1 MANRPLIGIAP
12 GYFIKDNAYWHMT
25 REAYSQSIWKADGIP
40 FLLTYPEKEHHFSNV
55 ADQLNGL
62 ILTGGPDLPIKTY
75 GGAPYDL
82 KGEEPMHPARV
93 SFDRKILDAFIKRK
107 KPVLAICAGFQLI
120 NIMNGGTLYEDVSSQ
135 LKGALD
141 HGDYK
146 GPVVNH
152 PAEIDQ
158 SSLLKDILETSH
170 ATVNSTHHQGI
181 RGLGKNLTPVAYAPD
196 GLIEAV
202 EPINGEA
209 KFLAV
214 QWHPEQM
221 QHDEIQMK
229 LFEWLVEEAAA

>member
-1 MANRPLIGIAP
+1 MANSPLIGLAP
-12 GYFIKDNAYWHMT
+12 GYFIKEKAYWHMT
-25 REAYSQSIWKADGIP
+25 RETYSQSIWKADGIP
-40 FLLTYPEKEHHFSNV
+40 LLLTYPEKELHVSDI

-62 ILTGGPDLPIKTY
+62 ILTGGPDLPIDAY
-75 GGAPYDL
+75 GGSPYDL
-82 KGEEPMHPARV
+82 KGEEPMHSARI
-93 SFDRKILDAFIKRK
+93 SFDRKILSAFIKRN
-107 KPVLAICAGFQLI
+107 KPVLAICAGLQLI
-120 NIMNGGTLYEDVSSQ
+120 NVMNGGTLYEDVPSQ

-152 PAEIDQ
+152 AVEIHQ
-158 SSLLKDILETSH
+158 SSLLKDVLGVSH
-170 ATVNSTHHQGI
+170 TRVNSTHHQGI
-181 RGLGKNLTPVAYAPD
+181 RGLGKKLTPVAYAPD

-221 QHDEIQMK
+221 QQDKIQMK
-229 LFEWLVEEAAA
+229 LFKWLVEEAAD

>member
-1 MANRPLIGIAP
+1 M
-12 GYFIKDNAYWHMT
+12 
-25 REAYSQSIWKADGIP
+25 
-40 FLLTYPEKEHHFSNV
+40 
-55 ADQLNGL
+55 
-62 ILTGGPDLPIKTY
+62 ILTGGPDLPIDVY
-75 GGAPYDL
+75 GGSPYDL
-82 KGEEPMHPARV
+82 KDEEPMHPARV
-93 SFDRKILDAFIKRK
+93 SFDRKILDAFIKRN
-107 KPVLAICAGFQLI
+107 KPVLAVCAGLQLI
-120 NIMNGGTLYEDVSSQ
+120 NVMNGGTLYEDVPSQ

-152 PAEIDQ
+152 SAEIDQ
-158 SSLLKDILETSH
+158 SSLLRNVLGSSCP
-170 ATVNSTHHQGI
+170 TVNSTHHQGI
-181 RGLGKNLTPVAYAPD
+181 RDLGKNLIPVAFSPD

-229 LFEWLVEEAAA
+229 LFEWLVEEAAV

>member
-1 MANRPLIGIAP
+1 
-12 GYFIKDNAYWHMT
+12 
-25 REAYSQSIWKADGIP
+25 
-40 FLLTYPEKEHHFSNV
+40 
-55 ADQLNGL
+55 
-62 ILTGGPDLPIKTY
+62 
-75 GGAPYDL
+75 
-82 KGEEPMHPARV
+82 
-93 SFDRKILDAFIKRK
+93 
-107 KPVLAICAGFQLI
+107 
-120 NIMNGGTLYEDVSSQ
+120 MNDGTLFEDVSSQ
-135 LKGALD
+135 LKDALD

-152 PAEIDQ
+152 SAEIDQ
-158 SSLLKDILETSH
+158 SSLLRNVLGSSCP
-170 ATVNSTHHQGI
+170 TVNSTHHQGI
-181 RGLGKNLTPVAYAPD
+181 RDLGKNLTPVAYAPD

>member
-1 MANRPLIGIAP
+1 MRINPLIGIAP
-12 GYFIKDNAYWHMT
+12 GYFVKDNAYWHMT
-25 REAYSQSIWKADGIP
+25 RETYSQSIWKADGVP
-40 FLLTYPEKEHHFSNV
+40 LLLTYPEKEHHVSNI

-62 ILTGGPDLPIKTY
+62 ILTGGPDLPIKIY

-93 SFDRKILDAFIKRK
+93 SFDRKIFDAFAKRN
-107 KPVLAICAGFQLI
+107 KPILAICAGIQLI
-120 NIMNGGTLYEDVSSQ
+120 NVMNGGTLYEDVPSQ

-152 PAEIDQ
+152 AVEIHQ
-158 SSLLKDILETSH
+158 SSLLRNVLGSNTP
-170 ATVNSTHHQGI
+170 TVNSTHHQGI
-181 RGLGKNLTPVAYAPD
+181 RDLGKNLTPVAYAPD

-202 EPINGEA
+202 ESVNGEA
-209 KFLAV
+209 KFLAI

-221 QHDEIQMK
+221 QNDEIQMK
-229 LFEWLVEEAAA
+229 LFKWMVEEAAD

>member
-1 MANRPLIGIAP
+1 MANSPLIGIAP
-12 GYFIKDNAYWHMT
+12 GYFIKENAFWHMT

-40 FLLTYPEKEHHFSNV
+40 LLLTYPEKELHVSDI

-62 ILTGGPDLPIKTY
+62 ILTGGPDLPIDAY
-75 GGAPYDL
+75 GGSPYDL
-82 KGEEPMHPARV
+82 KGEEPMHSARI
-93 SFDRKILDAFIKRK
+93 SFDRKILGAFIKRN
-107 KPVLAICAGFQLI
+107 KPVLAVCAGLQLI
-120 NIMNGGTLYEDVSSQ
+120 NVMNGGTLYEDVPSQ

-152 PAEIDQ
+152 AVEIHQ
-158 SSLLKDILETSH
+158 SSLLKDVLGLSH
-170 ATVNSTHHQGI
+170 TTVNSIHHQGI

-202 EPINGEA
+202 EPIKGEV

-221 QHDEIQMK
+221 QQDKIQMK
-229 LFEWLVEEAAA
+229 LFKWLVEEAAD

>member
-1 MANRPLIGIAP
+1 
-12 GYFIKDNAYWHMT
+12 MT

-40 FLLTYPEKEHHFSNV
+40 LLLTYPEKEYHVSDI

-62 ILTGGPDLPIKTY
+62 ILTGGPDLPIKIY
-75 GGAPYDL
+75 GGSPYDL
-82 KGEEPMHPARV
+82 KGEQPMHPARV

-107 KPVLAICAGFQLI
+107 KPVLAICAGLQLI
-120 NIMNGGTLYEDVSSQ
+120 NIMNDGTLFEDVSSQ

-152 PAEIDQ
+152 SAEIDQ
-158 SSLLKDILETSH
+158 SSLLRNVLGSSCP
-170 ATVNSTHHQGI
+170 TVNSTHHQGI
-181 RGLGKNLTPVAYAPD
+181 RDLGKNLTPVAYAPD

-229 LFEWLVEEAAA
+229 LFEWLVKEAAA

>member
-1 MANRPLIGIAP
+1 
-12 GYFIKDNAYWHMT
+12 MT

-40 FLLTYPEKEHHFSNV
+40 LLLTYPEKELHVSDI

-62 ILTGGPDLPIKTY
+62 ILTGGPDLPIDAY
-75 GGAPYDL
+75 GGSPYDL
-82 KGEEPMHPARV
+82 KGEEPMHSARI
-93 SFDRKILDAFIKRK
+93 SFDRKILDAFIKRN
-107 KPVLAICAGFQLI
+107 KPVLAVCAGLQLI
-120 NIMNGGTLYEDVSSQ
+120 NVMNGGTLYEDVPSQ

-152 PAEIDQ
+152 AVEIHQ
-158 SSLLKDILETSH
+158 SSLLKDVLGLSH
-170 ATVNSTHHQGI
+170 TTVNSIHHQGI

-214 QWHPEQM
+214 QWHPEQL
-221 QHDEIQMK
+221 QQDKIQMK
-229 LFEWLVEEAAA
+229 LFKWLVEEAAD

>member
-1 MANRPLIGIAP
+1 
-12 GYFIKDNAYWHMT
+12 MT
-25 REAYSQSIWKADGIP
+25 REAYSQCIWKADGIP
-40 FLLTYPEKEHHFSNV
+40 FLLTYPEKEDHISDI
-55 ADQLNGL
+55 AEQLSGL
-62 ILTGGPDLPIKTY
+62 ILTGGPDLPIDVY
-75 GGAPYDL
+75 GGSPYDM

-93 SFDRKILDAFIKRK
+93 SFDRKILGAFIKRK
-107 KPVLAICAGFQLI
+107 KPVLAICAGLQLI

-135 LKGALD
+135 LRGALD

-152 PAEIDQ
+152 SAEIDQ
-158 SSLLKDILETSH
+158 SSLLGNILGGSST
-170 ATVNSTHHQGI
+170 TVNSTHHQGI
-181 RGLGKNLTPVAYAPD
+181 RELGKNLTPVAYAPD

-202 EPINGEA
+202 EPINGET

-229 LFEWLVEEAAA
+229 LFEWLMEEAAA

>member
-1 MANRPLIGIAP
+1 MRINPLIGIAP
-12 GYFIKDNAYWHMT
+12 GYFVKENAYWHMT
-25 REAYSQSIWKADGIP
+25 RETYSQSIWKADGVP
-40 FLLTYPEKEHHFSNV
+40 LLLTYPEKEHHVSNI

-62 ILTGGPDLPIKTY
+62 ILTGGPDLPIKIY

-93 SFDRKILDAFIKRK
+93 SFDRKIFDAFAKRN
-107 KPVLAICAGFQLI
+107 KPILAICAGIQLI
-120 NIMNGGTLYEDVSSQ
+120 NIMNGGTLYEDVPSQ

-152 PAEIDQ
+152 AIEIHQ
-158 SSLLKDILETSH
+158 SSLLRNVLGSNTP
-170 ATVNSTHHQGI
+170 TVNSTHHQGI
-181 RGLGKNLTPVAYAPD
+181 RDLGKNLTPVAYAPD

-202 EPINGEA
+202 ESVNGEA
-209 KFLAV
+209 KFLAI

-229 LFEWLVEEAAA
+229 LFKWLVEEAAD

>member
-1 MANRPLIGIAP
+1 MVNSPLIGIAP
-12 GYFIKDNAYWHMT
+12 GYFIKENTYWHMT

-40 FLLTYPEKEHHFSNV
+40 LLLTYPKKEYHVSDI

-62 ILTGGPDLPIKTY
+62 ILSGGPDLPIKIY
-75 GGAPYDL
+75 GGSPYDL
-82 KGEEPMHPARV
+82 KGEQPMHPARV

-107 KPVLAICAGFQLI
+107 KPVLAICAGLQLI
-120 NIMNGGTLYEDVSSQ
+120 NIMNDGTLFEDVSSQ

-152 PAEIDQ
+152 SAEIDQ
-158 SSLLKDILETSH
+158 SSLLRNVLGSSCP
-170 ATVNSTHHQGI
+170 TVNSTHHQGI
-181 RGLGKNLTPVAYAPD
+181 RDLGKNLTPVAYAPD

-202 EPINGEA
+202 EPINGKA

>member
-1 MANRPLIGIAP
+1 VRINPLIGIAP
-12 GYFIKDNAYWHMT
+12 GYFVKENAYWHMT
-25 REAYSQSIWKADGIP
+25 RETYSQSIWKADGVP
-40 FLLTYPEKEHHFSNV
+40 LLLTYPEKEHHVSNI

-62 ILTGGPDLPIKTY
+62 ILTGGPDLPIKIY

-93 SFDRKILDAFIKRK
+93 SFDRKIFDAFAKRN
-107 KPVLAICAGFQLI
+107 KPILAICAGIQLI
-120 NIMNGGTLYEDVSSQ
+120 NVMNGGTLYEDVPSQ
-135 LKGALD
+135 LKGTLD

-152 PAEIDQ
+152 AVEIHQ
-158 SSLLKDILETSH
+158 SSLLRNVLGSNTP
-170 ATVNSTHHQGI
+170 TVNSTHHQGI
-181 RGLGKNLTPVAYAPD
+181 RDLGKNLTPVAYAPD

-202 EPINGEA
+202 ESVNGEA
-209 KFLAV
+209 KFLAI

-229 LFEWLVEEAAA
+229 LFKWLVEEAAD

>member
-1 MANRPLIGIAP
+1 
-12 GYFIKDNAYWHMT
+12 MT
-25 REAYSQSIWKADGIP
+25 RETYSQSIWKADGVP
-40 FLLTYPEKEHHFSNV
+40 LLLTYPEKEHHVSNI

-62 ILTGGPDLPIKTY
+62 ILTGGPDLPIKIY

-93 SFDRKILDAFIKRK
+93 SFDRKIYNAFAKRN
-107 KPVLAICAGFQLI
+107 KPILAICAGIQLI
-120 NIMNGGTLYEDVSSQ
+120 NVMNGGTLYEDVPSQ

-152 PAEIDQ
+152 VVEIHQ
-158 SSLLKDILETSH
+158 SSLLRNVLGSNTP
-170 ATVNSTHHQGI
+170 TVNSTHHQGI
-181 RGLGKNLTPVAYAPD
+181 RDLGKNLTPVAYAPD

-221 QHDEIQMK
+221 QHDEIQIK